1 MLKTANDVAEAE
13 WRGLLS
19 GPGKPAPGRRM
30 VKLAVTSLA
39 RALEACIKTVSLTL
53 AGAITTAL
61 TEVLTLSADALALIT
76 AIVVISANSR
86 AAHLKN
92 R

>member
-1 MLKTANDVAEAE
+1 
-13 WRGLLS
+13 
-19 GPGKPAPGRRM
+19 
-30 VKLAVTSLA
+30 
-39 RALEACIKTVSLTL
+39 L